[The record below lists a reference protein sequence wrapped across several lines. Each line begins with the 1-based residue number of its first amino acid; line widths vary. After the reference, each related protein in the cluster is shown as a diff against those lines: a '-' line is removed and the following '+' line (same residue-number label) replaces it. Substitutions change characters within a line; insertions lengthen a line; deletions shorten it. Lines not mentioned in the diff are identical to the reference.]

1 MSNQPLAKA
10 VATFG
15 GLGDRLPAPGTTV
28 GSLPPA
34 LLWLGICVAIPTIQA
49 RIAVTAIG
57 LVVFSVVGI
66 WSSEIEAER
75 RKEGDPRPIVID
87 EAAGQWLTYLVALPF
102 LPLLTTVQLAI
113 FAGAGFLL
121 FRFFDVVKVWP
132 IKAFEKLPGGIGIVA
147 DELLRR
153 RLPRDRVAC
162 PRLRTFNKNV
172 AAHSYDS
179 PPRHQEHQVFPLFS
193 EAGVGG
199 ALHREQST
207 VTPSAESEKHHYYS
221 WWIFW

>member
-1 MSNQPLAKA
+1 MSSYQPLARA

-34 LLWLGICVAIPTIQA
+34 LLWMGLCMAVPTNQL
-49 RIAVTAIG
+49 RIALTAVG
-57 LVVFSVVGI
+57 LVLFALVGI

-75 RKEGDPRPIVID
+75 RGEGDPRPIVVD

-102 LPLLTTVQLAI
+102 VPLLTPIQLAI
-113 FAGAGFLL
+113 FAGAGFFL

-147 DELLRR
+147 DDLAAGYFAAACLAIGW
-153 RLPRDRVAC
+153 RVLA
-162 PRLRTFNKNV
+162 
-172 AAHSYDS
+172 
-179 PPRHQEHQVFPLFS
+179 
-193 EAGVGG
+193 
-199 ALHREQST
+199 
-207 VTPSAESEKHHYYS
+207 
-221 WWIFW
+221 